1 MYLSRDDI
9 LKSDDLATED
19 VDVPEWGGVVRIRGL
34 TGTQRDG
41 FEASVVKMNGPNKQ
55 YNLANIRA
63 RFVALCVVDDEGKR
77 LFSDQ
82 DVKQLGEKSATALER
97 VWTAARKLS
106 GMSDDDVEELAEGFG
121 NDQSDGSTSG

>member
-1 MYLSRDDI
+1 MILSRDDI
-9 LKSDDLATED
+9 LKADDLKTED

-34 TGTQRDG
+34 TGTQRDA
-41 FEASVVKMNGPNKQ
+41 FEASVVKMNGTNKQ
-55 YNLANIRA
+55 YNLTNLRA
-63 RFVALCVVDDEGKR
+63 RFVALCVVDADGKR

-106 GMSDDDVEELAEGFG
+106 GMSEDDVEELAEGFAD
-121 NDQSDGSTSG
+121 DQSDGSTSG